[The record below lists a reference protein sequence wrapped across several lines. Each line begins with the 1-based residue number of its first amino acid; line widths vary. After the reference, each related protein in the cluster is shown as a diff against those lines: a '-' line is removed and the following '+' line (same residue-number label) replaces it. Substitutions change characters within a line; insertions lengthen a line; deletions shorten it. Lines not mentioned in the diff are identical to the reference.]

1 LKNRFHNYLIAP
13 VKVSGANQQA
23 GPGQRL
29 AGFSVK
35 LKKALEEMESAAIA
49 PPGSKTDLLG
59 SIALAEQ
66 EFQSSSDQLKR
77 QFVILSDF
85 IQEDRE
91 INFRKDSR
99 IASLG
104 TAREFAIQ
112 TARAS
117 ICSFEGIL
125 IYLGLLRSSEMRI

>member
-1 LKNRFHNYLIAP
+1 
-13 VKVSGANQQA
+13 
-23 GPGQRL
+23 
-29 AGFSVK
+29 
-35 LKKALEEMESAAIA
+35 MESAAIA